1 MPEIVET
8 ASGPEVSSPSETFG
22 DTTQEADAQTSEQN
36 GDNSQTPEDKKP
48 QSFQQK
54 RDSKNEQKRESRY
67 ERTKRQRAE
76 FQKRE
81 AALKQ
86 REEQFAQAERAKN
99 APKKPDYTVAE
110 LKQYRQSWESEGR
123 FDLVE
128 AADKELKRLEGLE
141 QQEKGQAS
149 FVQEWT
155 TAERELGE
163 ADPEFGVGKG
173 TRLDKKLGEIMSGP
187 DGNIYR
193 QHPRGIVAAYHR
205 AKMEILEGDH
215 KAALGKIQQ
224 LETELKRLT
233 GLTSIG
239 GGAPGRIGSGNRVE
253 NLSDFSKLSSAD
265 MLRHLK
271 SQSNRGGMPWL

>member
-1 MPEIVET
+1 MPEIVES

-22 DTTQEADAQTSEQN
+22 DTPQEVDAQTPESQSAQTN
-36 GDNSQTPEDKKP
+36 GQTHEDKKP
-48 QSFQQK
+48 QSFQ
-54 RDSKNEQKRESRY
+54 QKRESRY

-76 FQKRE
+76 YQKRE

-86 REEQFAQAERAKN
+86 REEQIAQAEREKN
-99 APKKPDYTVAE
+99 APKKPNYTIEE
-110 LKQYRQSWESEGR
+110 LKQYRQAWAEEAQWDPSKA
-123 FDLVE
+123 DLIK
-128 AADKELKRLEGLE
+128 AADKELKRLEAIE

-173 TRLDKKLGEIMSGP
+173 TRLDKKLGEIMAGP

-193 QHPRGIVAAYHR
+193 QHPRGIIAAYHR

-215 KAALGKIQQ
+215 KIALGKIQQ

-239 GGAPGRIGSGNRVE
+239 GGAPGRIGSGER
-253 NLSDFSKLSSAD
+253 DFSKLSSAD
-265 MLRHLK
+265 MFRHLK
-271 SQSNRGGMPWL
+271 SQANRGGMPWL